1 MKDHLRDLL
10 TRTIDKA
17 VKGGELAMTELPP
30 LILESPKQ
38 KEFGDLSTNV
48 ALLWAKQ
55 QKKSPRAIAETLLRN
70 LEDPEGI
77 LQNASVAGP
86 GFLNFS
92 FSPKFCYR
100 CLEEVEERN
109 GRVENLGQGNRIQVE
124 FASVNPT
131 GPLHVGHGRVAVIGD
146 VLARLLHEVGYQVE
160 REYYVNDS
168 GRQIENLGL
177 SIYHRYKEI
186 YGKKEKFP
194 EDGYPGDYVR
204 ELAATVK
211 ERWGDRY
218 LSENED
224 ATIESLSRIGADEML
239 SAIRDDLGEFGITF
253 DSFFSEK
260 GLRDRGEVK
269 QTMELLETRG
279 HLYKQDGAQWFKAEA
294 YGDDKDRT
302 VRKSDGDLTY
312 FACDIAYHRN
322 KFERGFT
329 KMVNIWGADHH
340 GYVGRLKAAIQAMGY
355 DSQLLQVILVQL
367 VQLNRGGVPIRMG
380 KRSGEFVSLKEVL
393 EEVGSDAARFFFLM
407 RRSDSHLDFDLDLAK
422 KESAENP
429 VFYVQYAHARI
440 ASIFEQAGKNGVK
453 VKDLKVSAA
462 ELEKLS
468 LAEEL
473 EMIKKIVQFSDVVK
487 ESVEDLEPHRLV
499 FYLLELAGQFH
510 RYYNRYRVIS
520 SDITLTRARLL
531 LVQEVQKVIRK
542 GLQLL
547 GVGAPMKMARSI
559 PEGELGNDPGSGG
572 SSAG

>member
-10 TRTIDKA
+10 TRTIENA
-17 VKGGELAMTELPP
+17 AKGGELAMTELPP

-55 QKKSPRAIAETLLRN
+55 QKKSPRAIAEILLRN

-77 LQNASVAGP
+77 LENASVAGP

-100 CLEEVEERN
+100 CLKEVEERN
-109 GRVENLGQGNRIQVE
+109 GKVENLGQGNKIQVE

-177 SIYHRYKEI
+177 SIYHRYREL
-186 YGKKEKFP
+186 YGKKETFP
-194 EDGYPGDYVR
+194 EDGYLGDYVR
-204 ELAATVK
+204 DVAATVK
-211 ERWGDRY
+211 ERWGDRF
-218 LSENED
+218 LSEKKET
-224 ATIESLSRIGADEML
+224 AIESLSCFGADEML
-239 SAIRDDLGEFGITF
+239 SAIRDDLGKFGITF

-269 QTMELLETRG
+269 QTMEFLESRGLL
-279 HLYKQDGAQWFKAEA
+279 YQQDGAQWFKAEA

-302 VRKSDGDLTY
+302 VVKSDGDLTY

-367 VQLNRGGVPIRMG
+367 VQLNRGGVPVRMG
-380 KRSGEFVSLKEVL
+380 KRSGEFVSLREVL
-393 EEVGSDAARFFFLM
+393 EEVGCDAARFFFLM
-407 RRSDSHLDFDLDLAK
+407 RRSDSHLDFDLELAK

-440 ASIFEQAGKNGVK
+440 ASIFEQAGKNGVQ
-453 VKDLKVSAA
+453 VKGLKVSAV

-473 EMIKKIVQFSDVVK
+473 EMIKKVVQFCDVIR

-531 LVQEVQKVIRK
+531 LVQEVQKVIRN
-542 GLQLL
+542 GLRLL
-547 GVGAPMKMARSI
+547 GVGAPMKMARTL
-559 PEGELGNDPGSGG
+559 PEGTGQCS
-572 SSAG
+572 

>member
-10 TRTIDKA
+10 IRAINRA
-17 VKGGELAMTELPP
+17 AKGGELAMTELPP
-30 LILESPKQ
+30 LILEAPKQ

-55 QKKSPRAIAETLLRN
+55 QKKSPRAIAEILLKN

-77 LQNASVAGP
+77 LQNAGAAGP

-100 CLEEVEERN
+100 CLKEVESKD
-109 GRVENLGQGNRIQVE
+109 GKIDNLGHGDKVQVE

-146 VLARLLHEVGYQVE
+146 VLARLLNEVGYQVE

-168 GRQIENLGL
+168 GKQIENLGL
-177 SIYHRYKEI
+177 SIYHRYREIHGEKE
-186 YGKKEKFP
+186 EFP
-194 EDGYPGDYVR
+194 EDGYMGDYVKN
-204 ELAATVK
+204 LAVTAK
-211 ERWGDRY
+211 ERWGDGY
-218 LSENED
+218 LSEGKD
-224 ATIESLSRIGADEML
+224 AAINSLSRFGADEML
-239 SAIRDDLGEFGITF
+239 SCIRNDLDGFGITF

-269 QTMELLETRG
+269 QTMELLASRDL
-279 HLYKQDGAQWFKAEA
+279 LYQQDGAQWFKSQS

-302 VRKSDGDLTY
+302 VIKSDGDLTY

-340 GYVGRLKAAIQAMGY
+340 GYVERLKAAIQAMGY

-367 VQLNRGGVPIRMG
+367 VQLTRGGKPIRMG
-380 KRSGEFVSLKEVL
+380 KRSGQFVSLREVL
-393 EEVGSDAARFFFLM
+393 EEVGCDAARFFFLM
-407 RRSDSHLDFDLDLAK
+407 RRSNSHLDFDLDLAK
-422 KESAENP
+422 KDSADNP

-453 VKDLKVSAA
+453 VKGLKVSAA

-473 EMIKKIVQFSDVVK
+473 EMIKKIIQFSNVVK

-510 RYYNRYRVIS
+510 SYYNRHRVIS
-520 SDITLTRARLL
+520 SDMAVTLSRLL
-531 LVQEVQKVIRK
+531 LVQEVQRVIRK

-547 GVGAPMKMARSI
+547 GVDAPMKMARTVPDGDLSG
-559 PEGELGNDPGSGG
+559 PPSSGG

>member
-1 MKDHLRDLL
+1 
-10 TRTIDKA
+10 
-17 VKGGELAMTELPP
+17 
-30 LILESPKQ
+30 
-38 KEFGDLSTNV
+38 
-48 ALLWAKQ
+48 
-55 QKKSPRAIAETLLRN
+55 
-70 LEDPEGI
+70 
-77 LQNASVAGP
+77 
-86 GFLNFS
+86 
-92 FSPKFCYR
+92 
-100 CLEEVEERN
+100 
-109 GRVENLGQGNRIQVE
+109 LG
-124 FASVNPT
+124 
-131 GPLHVGHGRVAVIGD
+131 
-146 VLARLLHEVGYQVE
+146 
-160 REYYVNDS
+160 
-168 GRQIENLGL
+168 
-177 SIYHRYKEI
+177 K
-186 YGKKEKFP
+186 
-194 EDGYPGDYVR
+194 
-204 ELAATVK
+204 
-211 ERWGDRY
+211 
-218 LSENED
+218 
-224 ATIESLSRIGADEML
+224 
-239 SAIRDDLGEFGITF
+239 FGITF

-269 QTMELLETRG
+269 QTMEFLESRGLL
-279 HLYKQDGAQWFKAEA
+279 YQQDGAQWFKAEA

-302 VRKSDGDLTY
+302 VVKSDGDLTY

-367 VQLNRGGVPIRMG
+367 VQLNRGGVPVRMG
-380 KRSGEFVSLKEVL
+380 KRSGEFVPLREVL
-393 EEVGSDAARFFFLM
+393 EEVGCDAARFFFLM
-407 RRSDSHLDFDLDLAK
+407 RRSDSHLDFDLELAK

-453 VKDLKVSAA
+453 VKDLKVSEA
-462 ELEKLS
+462 ELTKLS

-473 EMIKKIVQFSDVVK
+473 EMIKKVVQFRDVIR
-487 ESVEDLEPHRLV
+487 ECVEDLEPHRLV

-547 GVGAPMKMARSI
+547 GVGAPMKMARTI
-559 PEGELGNDPGSGG
+559 PEGELSSAPSAGG

>member
-17 VKGGELAMTELPP
+17 AKGGELAVTELPP

-100 CLEEVEERN
+100 CLKEVEERN
-109 GRVENLGQGNRIQVE
+109 GRVENLGQGNKIQVE

-146 VLARLLHEVGYQVE
+146 VLARLLEEVGYQVE

-168 GRQIENLGL
+168 GKQIENLGL
-177 SIYHRYKEI
+177 SIYHRYREL

-194 EDGYPGDYVR
+194 EDGYLGDYVR
-204 ELAATVK
+204 DLAATVK
-211 ERWGDRY
+211 ERWGDRC
-218 LSENED
+218 LSEKKD
-224 ATIESLSRIGADEML
+224 AAIKSLSRFGADEML
-239 SAIRDDLGEFGITF
+239 SVIRDDLGGFGITF

-269 QTMELLETRG
+269 QTMELLASREL
-279 HLYKQDGAQWFKAEA
+279 LYQQDGAHWFKAQA
-294 YGDDKDRT
+294 FGDDKDRT
-302 VRKSDGDLTY
+302 VIKSDGDLTY

-355 DSQLLQVILVQL
+355 DSRRLQVILVQL
-367 VQLNRGGVPIRMG
+367 VQLTRGGTSIKMG
-380 KRSGEFVSLKEVL
+380 KRSGEFVSLREVL

-407 RRSDSHLDFDLDLAK
+407 RRSGSHLDFDLDLAK
-422 KESAENP
+422 KNSAENP

-440 ASIFEQAGKNGVK
+440 ASIFEQAGKNGVQ
-453 VKDLKVSAA
+453 VKGLKVSAV

-473 EMIKKIVQFSDVVK
+473 EMIKKVVQFSDVVR
-487 ESVEDLEPHRLV
+487 ETVEDLEPHQLV

-520 SDITLTRARLL
+520 SDMALTRARLL

-547 GVGAPMKMARSI
+547 GVGAPMKMARTI
-559 PEGELGNDPGSGG
+559 PEGELNNSPSSDA

>member
-1 MKDHLRDLL
+1 
-10 TRTIDKA
+10 
-17 VKGGELAMTELPP
+17 MTELPP
-30 LILESPKQ
+30 LILEAPKQ
-38 KEFGDLSTNV
+38 KEFWDLSTNV

-55 QKKSPRAIAETLLRN
+55 QKKSPRAIAEILLKN

-77 LQNASVAGP
+77 LQNAGAAGP

-100 CLEEVEERN
+100 CLKEVESKD
-109 GRVENLGQGNRIQVE
+109 GKIDNLGHGDKVQVE

-146 VLARLLHEVGYQVE
+146 VLARLLNEVGYQVE

-168 GRQIENLGL
+168 GKQIENLGL
-177 SIYHRYKEI
+177 SIYHRYREIHGEKE
-186 YGKKEKFP
+186 EFP
-194 EDGYPGDYVR
+194 EDGYMGDYVKN
-204 ELAATVK
+204 LAVTAK
-211 ERWGDRY
+211 ERWGDGY
-218 LSENED
+218 LSEGKD
-224 ATIESLSRIGADEML
+224 AAINSLSRFGADEML
-239 SAIRDDLGEFGITF
+239 SCIRNDLDGFGITF

-269 QTMELLETRG
+269 QTMELLASRDL
-279 HLYKQDGAQWFKAEA
+279 LYQQDGAQWFKSQS

-302 VRKSDGDLTY
+302 VIKSDGDLTY

-340 GYVGRLKAAIQAMGY
+340 GYVERLKAAIQAMGY

-367 VQLNRGGVPIRMG
+367 VQLTRGGKPIRMG
-380 KRSGEFVSLKEVL
+380 KRSGQFVSLREVL
-393 EEVGSDAARFFFLM
+393 EEVGCDAARFFFLM
-407 RRSDSHLDFDLDLAK
+407 RRSNSHLDFDLDLAK
-422 KESAENP
+422 KDSADNP

-453 VKDLKVSAA
+453 VKGLKVSAA

-473 EMIKKIVQFSDVVK
+473 EMIKKIIQFSNVVK

-510 RYYNRYRVIS
+510 SYYNRHRVIS
-520 SDITLTRARLL
+520 SDMAVTLSRLL
-531 LVQEVQKVIRK
+531 LVQEVQRVIRK

-547 GVGAPMKMARSI
+547 GVDAPMKMARTVPDGDLSG
-559 PEGELGNDPGSGG
+559 PPSSGG

>member
-1 MKDHLRDLL
+1 
-10 TRTIDKA
+10 
-17 VKGGELAMTELPP
+17 MTELPP

-55 QKKSPRAIAETLLRN
+55 QKKSPRAIAEILLKN

-77 LQNASVAGP
+77 LQNAGMAGP

-100 CLEEVEERN
+100 CLKEAE
-109 GRVENLGQGNRIQVE
+109 GKDGKIENQGHGDKVQVE

-146 VLARLLHEVGYQVE
+146 VLARLLDEVGYQVE

-168 GRQIENLGL
+168 GKQIENLGL
-177 SIYHRYKEI
+177 SIYHRYREM
-186 YGKKEKFP
+186 YGEKDEFP
-194 EDGYPGDYVR
+194 EDGYMGDYVR
-204 ELAATVK
+204 ELAVTAR
-211 ERWGDRY
+211 ERWGDGY
-218 LSENED
+218 LSEGKD
-224 ATIESLSRIGADEML
+224 VVIDSLSRFGADEML
-239 SAIRDDLGEFGITF
+239 SCIRNDLKGFGITF

-269 QTMELLETRG
+269 QTMELLASRG
-279 HLYKQDGAQWFKAEA
+279 LLYQQDGAQWFKSQS

-302 VRKSDGDLTY
+302 VIKSDGDLTY

-367 VQLNRGGVPIRMG
+367 VQLTRGGNPIRMG
-380 KRSGEFVSLKEVL
+380 KRSGEFVSLREVL
-393 EEVGSDAARFFFLM
+393 EEVGCDAARFFFLM

-422 KESAENP
+422 KDSAENP

-453 VKDLKVSAA
+453 VKGLKVSAA

-468 LAEEL
+468 LTEEL
-473 EMIKKIVQFSDVVK
+473 EMIKKLVQFSNVVK

-510 RYYNRYRVIS
+510 SYYNRYRVIS
-520 SDITLTRARLL
+520 SDVSLTRSRLL

-547 GVGAPMKMARSI
+547 GVDAPMKMARTV
-559 PEGELGNDPGSGG
+559 PEGELNSPPSSGG
-572 SSAG
+572 STAG